1 MKAEHTPGPYAVQ
14 YDGNDL
20 PIYIYS
26 VQTTQWICTLLP
38 LIPKP
43 FATPP
48 EEIDRRKA
56 NAKFLRRACNSHD
69 RLLDALREIRD
80 AETTCCPRCEGN
92 GNLYADGKGHYMHEN
107 APTINCGNCGGSGR
121 LQPENAQEIAQAA
134 ISLAEKGT
142 E

>member
-1 MKAEHTPGPYAVQ
+1 MKHTFESLTASEWHAHGGEVHSGPPDHTYVLNVNQ
-14 YDGNDL
+14 DRD
-20 PIYIYS
+20 
-26 VQTTQWICTLLP
+26 V
-38 LIPKP
+38 
-43 FATPP
+43 
-48 EEIDRRKA
+48 IDCA
-56 NAKFLRRACNSHD
+56 LRNRLAQMVCRDRNSHD
-69 RLLDALREIRD
+69 KLLEALREIRD